1 MTKNSTPSATQIPA
15 VMATNLKILRFAD
28 RSCAV
33 PVTASGEDTAEDTG
47 RSFSSP
53 DRTAE
58 AANCSGCPR
67 IGLQWGATWRRRS
80 RSSAARPLFPDRCI
94 AAASPNVARSWRVG
108 NDRRRN
114 SLQAPGCPSATRCS
128 HRFAAAKQLDDA
140 LRAQTD
146 GQDQRGLAIPVDF
159 RAWSSLPLC
168 HKVLEHA
175 KSDDWGSPRLSAG
188 PRRRRTACRGASG
201 RADRPAR
208 GRTRPVRGRRTVR
221 RAPRAPAPPRP

>member
-1 MTKNSTPSATQIPA
+1 SS
-15 VMATNLKILRFAD
+15 
-28 RSCAV
+28 
-33 PVTASGEDTAEDTG
+33 EDTAEDTG

-67 IGLQWGATWRRRS
+67 IGLHWAQPGADDREAQPRVRYS
-80 RSSAARPLFPDRCI
+80 RI
-94 AAASPNVARSWRVG
+94 AASPRPVRTWQEVGGVG

-128 HRFAAAKQLDDA
+128 HRFAAATQLDDA

-168 HKVLEHA
+168 HKVLE
-175 KSDDWGSPRLSAG
+175 
-188 PRRRRTACRGASG
+188 
-201 RADRPAR
+201 
-208 GRTRPVRGRRTVR
+208 
-221 RAPRAPAPPRP
+221 